1 MSGAQT
7 GAMTVGT
14 VGVNSIRAFL
24 FDLDGTLV
32 DSVPDLTTAV
42 NQLRS
47 VWRFEPVSEEQVR
60 CWIGDGAHRL
70 IERALSS
77 ATGSLLTDVELGQ
90 AYTVF
95 VDYYQRSICDRST
108 VYPGVLELLE
118 NLSARGY
125 LLGVVTNKPRQFA
138 ELLLARLN
146 LSGHFDVLVAGDD
159 LPNMKPHPAML
170 VHACQTLGILTGQAV
185 FVGDSGADVAAARAA
200 PMPVLLAGW
209 GYDPTAGEGELVP
222 DAILRD
228 VWDVVL
234 WVSQGIDR

>member
-95 VDYYQRSICDRST
+95 VDYYPVSYT
-108 VYPGVLELLE
+108 HL
-118 NLSARGY
+118 
-125 LLGVVTNKPRQFA
+125 T
-138 ELLLARLN
+138 
-146 LSGHFDVLVAGDD
+146 
-159 LPNMKPHPAML
+159 LPTIYS
-170 VHACQTLGILTGQAV
+170 V
-185 FVGDSGADVAAARAA
+185 
-200 PMPVLLAGW
+200 
-209 GYDPTAGEGELVP
+209 
-222 DAILRD
+222 
-228 VWDVVL
+228 
-234 WVSQGIDR
+234 